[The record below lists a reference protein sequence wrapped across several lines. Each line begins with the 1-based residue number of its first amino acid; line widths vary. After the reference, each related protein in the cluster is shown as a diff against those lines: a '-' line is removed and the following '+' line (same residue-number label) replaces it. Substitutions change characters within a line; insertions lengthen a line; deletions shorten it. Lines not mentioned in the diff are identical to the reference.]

1 LSKAAQPLAMEAPA
15 GRILV
20 IDDEPGVR
28 QLLRRLLEPA
38 GYEVAESGSAEN
50 GLHSIRTDPPDLVF
64 LDLQLP
70 DRSGHE
76 VLEEVRADPATRLL
90 PIVMLTGVATSLEK
104 IRAHREGVTDFMA
117 KPFSPAELLP
127 RVRSLVML
135 KQFADEHEHAERVIL
150 TLAKTI
156 DARDP
161 HTAGHSGRVAE
172 YADRIG
178 HRIGLDTVSR
188 NEMRR
193 GALFHDL
200 GKIVV
205 PDSILRKPGPL
216 TTEERAIIQE
226 HPVVG
231 HDLLS
236 PMKTMRKSLAVVY
249 HHHEKLDGSGYP
261 AGISGDEIPQ
271 SVRIV
276 TVADIFD
283 ALTSERS
290 YRRRLKAGTAFEILD
305 EGVSKGWWDP
315 RVVEVLRESVA
326 EQGTIGSSLSE
337 IVTPA

>member
-1 LSKAAQPLAMEAPA
+1 LSQARALNAEVAA

-28 QLLRRLLEPA
+28 RLLRRLLETA
-38 GYEVAESGSAEN
+38 GYGVTESGSAEN
-50 GLHSIRTDPPDLVF
+50 GLHEIRTDPPDLVF
-64 LDLQLP
+64 LDVQLP

-76 VLEEVRADPATRLL
+76 VLEAVRADPATRLL
-90 PIVMLTGVATSLEK
+90 PVIMLTGVATSPEK

-117 KPFSPAELLP
+117 KPFSPEELLP

-135 KQFADEHEHAERVIL
+135 KQFADEHEHTERVIL

-178 HRIGLDTVSR
+178 TRMGLDAVSR

-236 PMKTMRKSLAVVY
+236 PMKTMRKSLDVVY

-261 AGISGDEIPQ
+261 GGISGDEI
-271 SVRIV
+271 SLAVRIV

-290 YRRRLKAGTAFEILD
+290 YRRRLKSATAFEILE
-305 EGVSKGWWDP
+305 EGVGKGWWDGN
-315 RVVEVLRESVA
+315 VFEHLKGSVA
-326 EQGTIGSSLSE
+326 ELGVVGSSLSDAL
-337 IVTPA
+337 TPS